1 MTRPSDEALV
11 QEEQRG
17 QIQKEL
23 KYEDIVNVINRGF
36 IREFFNQDT
45 LFSGSNTGSNPGS
58 NLSVH
63 IPFAHLFLPW
73 LCWPVDW

>member
-23 KYEDIVNVINRGF
+23 KYEDIVNVINCGF

-45 LFSGSNTGSNPGS
+45 LFSGSNPGS
-58 NLSVH
+58 
-63 IPFAHLFLPW
+63 F
-73 LCWPVDW
+73 